1 MPPALISPNSHGFM
15 NAVIEACVS
24 SKTPFFFDP
33 GQALPLFPSHELM
46 NIVRVAQ
53 GLFLNEAELS
63 LFLTTLKISLEELR
77 RITPLIVVTYGE
89 KGSRIFWHKEEGA
102 DETIDVPAVAAPLV
116 CDPTG
121 CGDAYRAGFLA
132 TIQDCFSHLT
142 TAVLKNAGSVGANLA
157 TACVQSFGTQ
167 NHSF

>member
-1 MPPALISPNSHGFM
+1 MTIIH
-15 NAVIEACVS
+15 
-24 SKTPFFFDP
+24 
-33 GQALPLFPSHELM
+33 
-46 NIVRVAQ
+46 VAQ

-77 RITPLIVVTYGE
+77 RNTPLIIITYGE
-89 KGSRIFWHKEEGA
+89 KGSRIFWHKENDS
-102 DETIDVPAVAAPLV
+102 DETIDVPAVETPLA

-132 TIQDCFSHLT
+132 TIQDYFPHLT
-142 TAVLKNAGSVGANLA
+142 TAVLKNAGRVGANLA
-157 TACVQSFGTQ
+157 TSCVQSFGTQ